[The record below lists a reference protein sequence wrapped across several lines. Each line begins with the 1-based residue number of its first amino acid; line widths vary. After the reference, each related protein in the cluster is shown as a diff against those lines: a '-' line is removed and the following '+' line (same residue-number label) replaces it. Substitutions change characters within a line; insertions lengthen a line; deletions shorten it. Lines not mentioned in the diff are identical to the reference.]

1 MYGPFLFATNLIN
14 LFIYINKNIFSKG
27 NIFLNLK
34 LYIFTQLYI
43 SYFKLSFFATLKYP
57 PLGYPL
63 MYSFIYFLLNY
74 T

>member
-34 LYIFTQLYI
+34 LYIFTQLYT
-43 SYFKLSFFATLKYP
+43 SHFKLSFFVTQKYI

-63 MYSFIYFLLNY
+63 MYSFIYILLNY